1 MTKLHTALEGGAPN
15 IVNVGNGSQML
26 VSPPPTLHKP
36 KCVLV
41 IYAFALL
48 LEMVILLLTFAH
60 QTIEAKF

>member
-1 MTKLHTALEGGAPN
+1 
-15 IVNVGNGSQML
+15 ML
-26 VSPPPTLHKP
+26 VSPPPPTLHKL
-36 KCVLV
+36 KCILV